1 MFNDLSII
9 VENRSVIHQHRGL
22 STFQISEAAFLQSI
36 RIGMSPVRQE
46 YFVTSVL
53 NYCCTTFWWQ
63 TRCIMGD
70 EHMANYCKIETLGRV
85 GFWELSL
92 LAIGGQQNSA
102 GSRRHIPSCRT
113 PKFELRPTQTI

>member
-1 MFNDLSII
+1 M
-9 VENRSVIHQHRGL
+9 ENSSVIQQHRGL

-36 RIGMSPVRQE
+36 RIVMSPVRQE

-53 NYCCTTFWWQ
+53 NYCYATFWWQ
-63 TRCIMGD
+63 TRCIMGV
-70 EHMANYCKIETLGRV
+70 EQIANYCKIETLGRV

-102 GSRRHIPSCRT
+102 GSGQHIPSQNFLRSGSDAELFMSRT
-113 PKFELRPTQTI
+113 